1 MLLIIVL
8 FEGNTHQDAHEF
20 LNYLLNDVVES
31 VDRYEKSRSP
41 DTMSKARWVH
51 ELFEGILTSETKCL
65 TCENMTTRDEVFLDL
80 SIDIEQNSSVS
91 ACLRQFSASEMLCE
105 RNKFHCDICGGL
117 QEAEKRCPLYLS
129 EVNIRMKVKKS
140 PKILALHLKRF
151 KYTEDMQRNL
161 KLFHRVVY
169 PPTLRLFNTTD
180 DTEDPDRFYELYA
193 VVVHIGGGPY
203 HGHYV
208 TIVKNDATGK
218 WMLIDDEA
226 VEAVDDGFVGR
237 FYGDRPGM
245 ASAYVLFYQ
254 QVDQKP
260 IEPVDTVV
268 IPNGKV
274 PETAVIANGVAKM
287 DINEKR
293 PVNGHSSQ
301 NSLDSLSRV
310 PSSPVV
316 SRVPTHVTSLAT
328 VEEKAPQIRTHTTP
342 PASPSVEPVTPMTME
357 GPMTTT
363 PSVGTPSSNLER
375 TPTKK
380 ELKDSAK
387 REKEERKE
395 REKREKEE
403 TKKDSK
409 KLKSGFGTIK
419 RWGKDKDKS

>member
-1 MLLIIVL
+1 
-8 FEGNTHQDAHEF
+8 
-20 LNYLLNDVVES
+20 
-31 VDRYEKSRSP
+31 
-41 DTMSKARWVH
+41 
-51 ELFEGILTSETKCL
+51 
-65 TCENMTTRDEVFLDL
+65 
-80 SIDIEQNSSVS
+80 
-91 ACLRQFSASEMLCE
+91 
-105 RNKFHCDICGGL
+105 
-117 QEAEKRCPLYLS
+117 
-129 EVNIRMKVKKS
+129 MKIQKS

-169 PPTLRLFNTTD
+169 PPLLRLFNTTD
-180 DTEDPDRFYELYA
+180 DAQDPDRMYELYA

-260 IEPVDTVV
+260 IEPPDTVR
-268 IPNGKV
+268 IPNGNALAA
-274 PETAVIANGVAKM
+274 EMSSLANGVAKM
-287 DINEKR
+287 N
-293 PVNGHSSQ
+293 VNGHTAHSSV
-301 NSLDSLSRV
+301 DSLARV
-310 PSSPVV
+310 PSSPAG
-316 SRVPTHVTSLAT
+316 SRVSTRKPSLAT
-328 VEEKAPQIRTHTTP
+328 VDEKPLVQKSPPTSPIAPTV
-342 PASPSVEPVTPMTME
+342 SPTI
-357 GPMTTT
+357 
-363 PSVGTPSSNLER
+363 ER

-380 ELKDSAK
+380 ELKDAAK

-403 TKKDSK
+403 AKQREKDEGK
-409 KLKSGFGTIK
+409 KLGRSGFGTIK
-419 RWGKDKDKS
+419 RWTKDKS

>member
-1 MLLIIVL
+1 MY
-8 FEGNTHQDAHEF
+8 Q
-20 LNYLLNDVVES
+20 
-31 VDRYEKSRSP
+31 P
-41 DTMSKARWVH
+41 
-51 ELFEGILTSETKCL
+51 
-65 TCENMTTRDEVFLDL
+65 
-80 SIDIEQNSSVS
+80 VS
-91 ACLRQFSASEMLCE
+91 ANSVPVKCYAKGINFTVISVEASKKPKKG
-105 RNKFHCDICGGL
+105 RPTRSI
-117 QEAEKRCPLYLS
+117 
-129 EVNIRMKVKKS
+129 NIRMKIQKS

-180 DTEDPDRFYELYA
+180 DAADPDKMYELYA

-208 TIVKNDATGK
+208 TIVKNDETGK

-260 IEPVDTVV
+260 NEPMDGEVMV
-268 IPNGKV
+268 NGKV
-274 PETAVIANGVAKM
+274 DPAEMPVMANGLTPE
-287 DINEKR
+287 ISEKR

-301 NSLDSLSRV
+301 DSMDSLSHV
-310 PSSPVV
+310 LSSSST
-316 SRVPTHVTSLAT
+316 SRVATRIPSLAT
-328 VEEKAPQIRTHTTP
+328 VEEKVSVNEKPVQITP
-342 PASPSVEPVTPMTME
+342 PATPAVPVITLSTLE
-357 GPMTTT
+357 G
-363 PSVGTPSSNLER
+363 

-380 ELKDSAK
+380 ELKDAAK

-395 REKREKEE
+395 REKREKEA
-403 TKKDSK
+403 KQKDSGK
-409 KLKSGFGTIK
+409 VSKLGRSSLGTIK

>member
-1 MLLIIVL
+1 MKSSSTCPSISNKTAASLPVYVNSVPPKCYANVTNSTAISVAVSKKPKNGMPIRL
-8 FEGNTHQDAHEF
+8 FIQANF
-20 LNYLLNDVVES
+20 
-31 VDRYEKSRSP
+31 
-41 DTMSKARWVH
+41 
-51 ELFEGILTSETKCL
+51 
-65 TCENMTTRDEVFLDL
+65 
-80 SIDIEQNSSVS
+80 
-91 ACLRQFSASEMLCE
+91 
-105 RNKFHCDICGGL
+105 
-117 QEAEKRCPLYLS
+117 
-129 EVNIRMKVKKS
+129 RMKVKKS

-180 DTEDPDRFYELYA
+180 DAEEPDTMYELYA

-254 QVDQKP
+254 QVEQKP
-260 IEPVDTVV
+260 IEPIEPIEPVDAMV
-268 IPNGKV
+268 IPNGKISTQ
-274 PETAVIANGVAKM
+274 ETAIANGVAKM

-293 PVNGHSSQ
+293 PVNGHTSQ
-301 NSLDSLSRV
+301 NSLESGSRV

-316 SRVPTHVTSLAT
+316 SRVSTRVTSLAT
-328 VEEKAPQIRTHTTP
+328 VEEKAPQVSPRVPPQVTP
-342 PASPSVEPVTPMTME
+342 PASPVAESVTPLPTS
-357 GPMTTT
+357 PSVVT
-363 PSVGTPSSNLER
+363 PSKSSTLER

-380 ELKDSAK
+380 EIKDSAK

-403 TKKDSK
+403 SKKDTKK
-409 KLKSGFGTIK
+409 LGRSGFGTIK
-419 RWGKDKDKS
+419 RWAKDKDKDKS

>member
-1 MLLIIVL
+1 MRSSSTFPSISNKTAVYPHVYDNSVLLKCCANVTNFTVIS
-8 FEGNTHQDAHEF
+8 
-20 LNYLLNDVVES
+20 VE
-31 VDRYEKSRSP
+31 V
-41 DTMSKARWVH
+41 SKKRKK
-51 ELFEGILTSETKCL
+51 GIPFCL
-65 TCENMTTRDEVFLDL
+65 
-80 SIDIEQNSSVS
+80 SQ
-91 ACLRQFSASEMLCE
+91 
-105 RNKFHCDICGGL
+105 
-117 QEAEKRCPLYLS
+117 
-129 EVNIRMKVKKS
+129 VNIRMKVKKS

-208 TIVKNDATGK
+208 TVVKNDATGN

-226 VEAVDDGFVGR
+226 VEAIDDGFVGR

-260 IEPVDTVV
+260 IEPVDTVA

-274 PETAVIANGVAKM
+274 PETAVIANGVAKV

-310 PSSPVV
+310 PSSSVV

-328 VEEKAPQIRTHTTP
+328 VEEKSPQIPTHTTP
-342 PASPSVEPVTPMTME
+342 PASPSADPVT
-357 GPMTTT
+357 PMTTT
-363 PSVGTPSSNLER
+363 PSVVTPSQSSNLER
-375 TPTKK
+375 TPTK
-380 ELKDSAK
+380 
-387 REKEERKE
+387 
-395 REKREKEE
+395 
-403 TKKDSK
+403 
-409 KLKSGFGTIK
+409 
-419 RWGKDKDKS
+419 

>member
-1 MLLIIVL
+1 
-8 FEGNTHQDAHEF
+8 
-20 LNYLLNDVVES
+20 
-31 VDRYEKSRSP
+31 
-41 DTMSKARWVH
+41 
-51 ELFEGILTSETKCL
+51 
-65 TCENMTTRDEVFLDL
+65 
-80 SIDIEQNSSVS
+80 
-91 ACLRQFSASEMLCE
+91 
-105 RNKFHCDICGGL
+105 
-117 QEAEKRCPLYLS
+117 
-129 EVNIRMKVKKS
+129 MKIQKS

-180 DTEDPDRFYELYA
+180 DADDPDRMYELYA

-208 TIVKNDATGK
+208 TIVKNDETGR

-260 IEPVDTVV
+260 IEPEELSV
-268 IPNGKV
+268 PNGKV
-274 PETAVIANGVAKM
+274 SAANLSSLANGLGKL
-287 DINEKR
+287 DLTEKR
-293 PVNGHSSQ
+293 APANGHIRQ
-301 NSLDSLSRV
+301 NSLETLSRI
-310 PSSPVV
+310 PSSPATT
-316 SRVPTHVTSLAT
+316 RVPTRVTSLAT
-328 VEEKAPQIRTHTTP
+328 VDEKPKQPTP
-342 PASPSVEPVTPMTME
+342 PASP
-357 GPMTTT
+357 TTT
-363 PSVGTPSSNLER
+363 FATPSKSPGGLER

-380 ELKDSAK
+380 ELKDAAK

-403 TKKDSK
+403 AKQREKEA
-409 KLKSGFGTIK
+409 KSGKSGLGSIK
-419 RWGKDKDKS
+419 LWGGKS

>member
-1 MLLIIVL
+1 VNEINSI
-8 FEGNTHQDAHEF
+8 AI
-20 LNYLLNDVVES
+20 YAVVS
-31 VDRYEKSRSP
+31 KKLKNGTPQQKYVVDS
-41 DTMSKARWVH
+41 
-51 ELFEGILTSETKCL
+51 
-65 TCENMTTRDEVFLDL
+65 
-80 SIDIEQNSSVS
+80 
-91 ACLRQFSASEMLCE
+91 
-105 RNKFHCDICGGL
+105 
-117 QEAEKRCPLYLS
+117 
-129 EVNIRMKVKKS
+129 RMKIQKS

-180 DTEDPDRFYELYA
+180 DAEDPDRMYELYA

-208 TIVKNDATGK
+208 TIVKNDETGK

-260 IEPVDTVV
+260 IEPIDTVA
-268 IPNGKV
+268 IPNGK
-274 PETAVIANGVAKM
+274 PILAAEMSSIANGVAKL
-287 DINEKR
+287 DLSEKR
-293 PVNGHSSQ
+293 APVNGHSNQ
-301 NSLDSLSRV
+301 NSVDSVLSRV
-310 PSSPVV
+310 PSSPIS
-316 SRVPTHVTSLAT
+316 SRVPTRISSLAT
-328 VEEKAPQIRTHTTP
+328 VAEKAIQATP
-342 PASPSVEPVTPMTME
+342 PTSPSAAII
-357 GPMTTT
+357 T
-363 PSVGTPSSNLER
+363 PSPGGLER

-380 ELKDSAK
+380 ELKDAAK

-395 REKREKEE
+395 REKKEKEE
-403 TKKDSK
+403 AKQKDSAGK
-409 KLKSGFGTIK
+409 KLGRSGLGTIK